1 MSPLNANNLLTIQGA
16 IDQLKI
22 GNEHTVRTIVYNDY
36 RREDLTDKVKEYLEH
51 ALRYIETFEMHNEI
65 VTELTPTARVSLDE
79 SINETLSLLKDK
91 LSIAI
96 SSLE

>member
-1 MSPLNANNLLTIQGA
+1 MNPLNANNLLAIQRA

-22 GNEHTVRTIVYNDY
+22 GNEHTVRTIVYNDI
-36 RREDLTDKVKEYLEH
+36 RRGDLTDEVKEYLEH
-51 ALRYIETFEMHNEI
+51 ALRYVEDFEQHNEI
-65 VTELTPTARVSLDE
+65 VTELTPATKVRLDE